1 MDIYSAI
8 QLVMGNRFCLVKRN
22 ARSVGQTII
31 KEDRIAVGPV
41 VMDVPGPM
49 RTKKRKDRNS

>member
-8 QLVMGNRFCLVKRN
+8 QLVIGNRFCLVKRN

-41 VMDVPGPM
+41 VMDGYGLM
-49 RTKKRKDRNS
+49 RTKKRKD

>member
-1 MDIYSAI
+1 
-8 QLVMGNRFCLVKRN
+8 MGNRFCLVKRN

-41 VMDVPGPM
+41 VMDEYGPM
-49 RTKKRKDRNS
+49 RTKKRKDRNY

>member
-8 QLVMGNRFCLVKRN
+8 QLVMGNRFCLAKRN

-41 VMDVPGPM
+41 VMDGYGPM